1 MGLDVYSGCLV
12 RYYSRNWKTA
22 VQQWAEQNG
31 VAVNVVRANDAE
43 PVPVEVITD
52 DVTSWR
58 DKLLSELSE
67 YINYPVIWN
76 EDNDITDYYTDKPDW
91 CAFHALLLF
100 FAARYLGETVPD
112 TVPKDF
118 TVFEH
123 PLYKKFMKIT
133 QNQYSL
139 YECEW
144 WLPVRDTL
152 MFPAVLPTGHERTLA
167 TVGLL
172 ESELREINAIDWKA
186 GEKTILSWT
195 QTQGYPTDGYFRDGK
210 AEMGEIHTEYD
221 TVSLAKFAFSILW
234 QAVAHSKKHGTLI
247 ILDY

>member
-76 EDNDITDYYTDKPDW
+76 EDNDITDY
-91 CAFHALLLF
+91 
-100 FAARYLGETVPD
+100 
-112 TVPKDF
+112 
-118 TVFEH
+118 
-123 PLYKKFMKIT
+123 
-133 QNQYSL
+133 
-139 YECEW
+139 
-144 WLPVRDTL
+144 
-152 MFPAVLPTGHERTLA
+152 
-167 TVGLL
+167 
-172 ESELREINAIDWKA
+172 
-186 GEKTILSWT
+186 
-195 QTQGYPTDGYFRDGK
+195 
-210 AEMGEIHTEYD
+210 
-221 TVSLAKFAFSILW
+221 
-234 QAVAHSKKHGTLI
+234 
-247 ILDY
+247 